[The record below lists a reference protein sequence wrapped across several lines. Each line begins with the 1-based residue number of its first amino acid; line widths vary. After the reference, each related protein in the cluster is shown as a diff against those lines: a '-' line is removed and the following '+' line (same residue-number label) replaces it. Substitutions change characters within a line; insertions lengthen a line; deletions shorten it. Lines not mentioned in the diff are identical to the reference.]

1 MIVRN
6 EGLQLAECLGPVAKL
21 FDEIVIVD
29 TGSTDNT
36 CEVAREFTPKVLSFP
51 WCDDFSAARNESL
64 RHATGD
70 WVFWLDADDRIS
82 PDNVAKLANCL
93 SHLNGQPQAYLM
105 NTACSSRYAC
115 EGANLIT
122 HTRLFRRHSELKWQG
137 RVHEQLRPDIN
148 TLGHEVIWSDV
159 QINHTGYQDQGLQQR
174 KLQRDLR
181 LLRMDF
187 ATDPDDAS
195 TLIHLGLTYYHLGRF
210 GPARTQLERLLSR
223 STEPSDHLRQ
233 VFGVLASM
241 LMREGK
247 IQEAVQTFD
256 RALRMFPDADDLLYS
271 KAECLYELDR
281 YAEARETLTQIIIGS
296 ARLQY
301 RGGVPGDIRDQRA
314 PRKLADI
321 CRLERNFAT
330 AESLL
335 TSLLARYPQDTLSW
349 HTLGRVFLD
358 SRQRL
363 KLLAV
368 LEHLR
373 VCPQGEV
380 FATLLM
386 AMWHLNAREFD
397 AAGQAI
403 EQSIGLAPL
412 MPMPRILRVELLNQV
427 AAPINARLQA
437 CRDLLRVQPGN
448 QEARQL
454 LASLEWF
461 AEENARNSVRTSTL
475 AGVTGENAAISVA
488 VGG

>member
-6 EGLQLAECLGPVAKL
+6 EGHQLANCLGPVAQL

-36 CEVAREFTPKVLSFP
+36 CEVAREFTPKFLSFP

-64 RHATGD
+64 RHATGE
-70 WVFWLDADDRIS
+70 WIFWLDADDRIS
-82 PDNVAKLANCL
+82 PDNVAKLADCL

-122 HTRLFRRHSELKWQG
+122 HTRLFRRHPDLRWQG
-137 RVHEQLRPDIN
+137 RVHEQLRPELN
-148 TLGHEVIWSDV
+148 TLGYKAIWSDV
-159 QINHTGYQDQGLQQR
+159 QIDHTGYQDQGLQHR

-181 LLRMDF
+181 LLRMDY
-187 ATDPDDAS
+187 ATNPDDAS
-195 TLIHLGLTYYHLGRF
+195 TLLHLGLTYYHLGRF
-210 GPARTQLERLLSR
+210 GPARTYLERLLSR

-233 VFGVLASM
+233 VYGVLASM

-256 RALRMFPDADDLLYS
+256 RALLIFPDADDLLYS

-281 YAEARETLTQIIIGS
+281 YGEARETLTQIIVGS
-296 ARLQY
+296 SKFQY

-321 CRLERNFAT
+321 CRLERDFAL

-335 TSLLARYPQDTLSW
+335 MSLLARFPHDTHSW

-373 VCPQGEV
+373 ACPQGDV
-380 FATLLM
+380 FATMLM

-397 AAGQAI
+397 AAGQTI
-403 EQSIGLAPL
+403 EQLIGLAPL
-412 MPMPRILRVELLNQV
+412 MPMPRILRVEWLNQV
-427 AAPINARLQA
+427 AAPVTARIQA
-437 CRDLLRVQPGN
+437 CRDLLRLQPSN
-448 QEARQL
+448 HEARQL
-454 LASLEWF
+454 LTSLELL
-461 AEENARNSVRTSTL
+461 AQENAQNSVPKNL
-475 AGVTGENAAISVA
+475 AAVTGQGAATSVA
-488 VGG
+488 IGG